1 MQKGKE
7 REKILIVD
15 DSEMNRSILAD
26 MLADEFDIEEAEDGE
41 AALAI
46 LDRSA
51 KTFSLV
57 LLDIV
62 MPKKDGFD
70 VLSEMNRTRLIE
82 DLPVIMVS
90 AETASDQI
98 ERAYALGA
106 TDFIMRPFDA
116 SIVHRRVLNTIFLY
130 VKQRQLLG
138 IIEQQIDENE
148 RDSSMMVDI
157 LSHIVEFRNGES
169 GLHILHVRTI
179 TDFLLRKLVRKT
191 DRYPLTDRDISV
203 IAR

>member
-1 MQKGKE
+1 MQKGKG

-98 ERAYALGA
+98 ERAYSLGA

-191 DRYPLTDRDISV
+191 DRYLRHRKGVRP
-203 IAR
+203 A